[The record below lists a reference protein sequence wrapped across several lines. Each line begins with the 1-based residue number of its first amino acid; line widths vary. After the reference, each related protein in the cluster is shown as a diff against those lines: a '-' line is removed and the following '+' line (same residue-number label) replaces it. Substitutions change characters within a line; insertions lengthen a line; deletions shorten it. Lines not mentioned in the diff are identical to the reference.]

1 MLLIFI
7 RIFAIESPFDK
18 MEEEPEPEPEP
29 EQTAGPAVCV
39 VQGKKRKR
47 KVVSKSVLGEDGFFC
62 KSYFYL
68 A

>member
-1 MLLIFI
+1 
-7 RIFAIESPFDK
+7 
-18 MEEEPEPEPEP
+18 MEEEPEPEPES

-68 A
+68 AQFSIFSNFIF